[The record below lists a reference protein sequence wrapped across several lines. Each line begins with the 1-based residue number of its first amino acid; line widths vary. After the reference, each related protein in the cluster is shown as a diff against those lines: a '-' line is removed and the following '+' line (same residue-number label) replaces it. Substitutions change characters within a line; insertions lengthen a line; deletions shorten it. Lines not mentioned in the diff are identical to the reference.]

1 VIVNAY
7 ATHREP
13 PPLEFAHQLRAR
25 RDRDDPELG
34 PHLQGFAGFVMANGE
49 REMTALRY
57 GVLHHLER
65 VHHHLA
71 FETED
76 SQGLQRWA
84 RDANAL
90 LFLDDGTVRA
100 PDGKVLVD
108 PETGEPEPGAALP
121 YPADA
126 TARKTAT
133 DLALA
138 ERGITIPPSL
148 PPTISAIEVELREP
162 REVAARVLS
171 LFICAVRAEGLGE
184 GNPLEVEVIRERVPR
199 GFDALTP
206 IEAAFMAEASPN
218 EQAVMTHVWRYEAIV
233 PLAWA
238 LGLVDQLAFP
248 TAICDVPGLAKT
260 LLNLDADTLLAT
272 ATLRP
277 VAEILD
283 ALDQT
288 FRLHWAVVDAQV
300 READPPAELEGGVIT
315 ERHHAL
321 NWLTRFGDADW
332 DEVETPT

>member
-1 VIVNAY
+1 MIVNAY
-7 ATHREP
+7 ATHRDP
-13 PPLEFAHQLRAR
+13 PPLDFAHQLRAR
-25 RDRDDPELG
+25 RDRDDAELG

-76 SQGLQRWA
+76 LQALERWA
-84 RDANAL
+84 REANAL
-90 LFLDDGTVRA
+90 LFLDDGTVRS

-108 PETGEPEPGAALP
+108 PATGDPEPGAVLP

-126 TARKTAT
+126 VARKLAT
-133 DLALA
+133 DRALA
-138 ERGITIPPSL
+138 ERGIQIPPSL
-148 PPTISAIEVELREP
+148 PPTSSAIEVELREP

-184 GNPLEVEVIRERVPR
+184 GNPLEVELLRDKVPR
-199 GFDALTP
+199 GFDDLTP
-206 IEAAFMAEASPN
+206 LEAAFLAEASPD
-218 EQAVMTHVWRYEAIV
+218 EQAVMDHVWRYEAIV

-238 LGLVDQLAFP
+238 LGILDQLAFP
-248 TAICDVPGLAKT
+248 TEICDVAGLAKT
-260 LLNLDADTLLAT
+260 ILNLDADTLLAT

-277 VAEILD
+277 AGEILD

-288 FRLHWAVVDAQV
+288 FRLHWAVVDAQI
-300 READPPAELEGGVIT
+300 REVDPPAELEGGVIT

-321 NWLTRFGDADW
+321 NWLTRVADADW